1 MYTITVIFCLLL
13 GYGLGRR
20 DASAMHIALA
30 REENEWNNERWRKA
44 VQRAYDAKLQARAAL
59 PHPLDRG
66 ANLLIPTDET

>member
-20 DASAMHIALA
+20 DASAMHIALR
-30 REENEWNNERWRKA
+30 REENAWNEMQWYKA
-44 VQRAYDAKLQARAAL
+44 VQRAYDAKQQARAAL
-59 PHPLDRG
+59 PHPHERG